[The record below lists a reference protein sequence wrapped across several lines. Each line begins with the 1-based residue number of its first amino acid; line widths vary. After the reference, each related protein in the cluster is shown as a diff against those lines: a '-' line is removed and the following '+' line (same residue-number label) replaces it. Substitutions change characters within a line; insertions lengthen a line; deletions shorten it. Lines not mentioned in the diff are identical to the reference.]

1 MKRPTQAESN
11 PFPFTDSNKRYY
23 TYEYWLRQTFGRK
36 CAKIPL
42 DGGFTCP
49 NRDGRCGYGGCTYC
63 SPRGSGDFA
72 QPAAVPLRE
81 QYDRTRAALSAKWSV
96 DACIPYFQA
105 YTNTYAPL
113 PILREKFEQ
122 VLTFPGVVGM
132 NIATRADCLPP
143 EVLVYLSDLS
153 CRTVLTVEL
162 GLQTAHDGTAARIHR
177 GHTMADFVEGYTRLR
192 EACPRAV
199 TCIHLIF
206 GLPGED
212 EGMMLDSV
220 LAVAAL
226 HPHQVKLHLLHVLRG
241 TALGEMYLRGAYVPM
256 ERADYIRTV
265 VRVLELL
272 PPDTVVARLT
282 GDGMAEELLAP
293 DWSRRK
299 VTVINDIDKALYAG
313 DTWQG
318 KNYKQKV

>member
-1 MKRPTQAESN
+1 MKSPTQAECN

-49 NRDGRCGYGGCTYC
+49 NRDGRRGYGGCIYC

-81 QYDRTRAALSAKWSV
+81 QYDRTRVALSAKWPV

-220 LAVAAL
+220 RAVAAL

-265 VRVLELL
+265 VEALELL

-313 DTWQG
+313 GTWQG

>member
-1 MKRPTQAESN
+1 MKRPTQAYSN
-11 PFPFTDSNKRYY
+11 PFFYTDSNKRYY
-23 TYEYWLRQTFGRK
+23 TYEYWLRHTFGRK

-49 NRDGRCGYGGCTYC
+49 NRDGRCGYGGCIYC

-72 QPAAVPLRE
+72 QPATVPLRE
-81 QYDRTRAALSAKWSV
+81 QYDRTRAALSAKWPV

-143 EVLVYLSDLS
+143 EVLDYLADLS
-153 CRTVLTVEL
+153 GRTVLTVEL
-162 GLQTAHDGTAARIHR
+162 GLQTAHDSTAARIRR
-177 GHTMADFVEGYTRLR
+177 GHSMADFVEGYTRLR
-192 EACPRAV
+192 AVSPRTV

-212 EGMMLDSV
+212 RDRMLDSV
-220 LAVAAL
+220 RAVADL

-241 TALGEMYLRGAYVPM
+241 TPLGEMYLQGDYVPM
-256 ERADYIRTV
+256 EREDYIRTV
-265 VRVLELL
+265 VEALELL
-272 PPDTVVARLT
+272 PPDMVVARLT

-299 VTVINDIDKALYAG
+299 GTVINDIDKALYAG
-313 DTWQG
+313 NTWQG
-318 KNYKQKV
+318 RKYKQEV